1 MIELAGC
8 RHGRKQ
14 RGKAAATEHGSSSLS
29 LAPLRREGARSCAH
43 HEFVQER
50 LLPGGRLNN
59 RRAWATRWVA
69 SSGRL
74 RASFSLFAFALRDR
88 GQVSVAIDC
97 LFAHVFPA
105 AEQEYC
111 EGDRDHCA

>member
-1 MIELAGC
+1 MVASS
-8 RHGRKQ
+8 
-14 RGKAAATEHGSSSLS
+14 AAKSRRLS
-29 LAPLRREGARSCAH
+29 MVRAPSPSRPLRRKDARSCAH

-88 GQVSVAIDC
+88 GQISVAIDG

-105 AEQEYC
+105 AEQDYSVV
-111 EGDRDHCA
+111 DRDYCSQSCAKRS